1 VIPAVIKNDRWYSL
15 FCAPPPANPARDTG
29 TCAGNV
35 EWKEGKMPHVIV
47 KLQAGRSGQQKA
59 EIADLVTRAV
69 MAGANC
75 AEQSVS
81 VSIEDIEPQD
91 WVEKV
96 FKPDIIAK
104 PDTLYKKP
112 GYNPL

>member
-1 VIPAVIKNDRWYSL
+1 
-15 FCAPPPANPARDTG
+15 
-29 TCAGNV
+29 
-35 EWKEGKMPHVIV
+35 MPHVIV
-47 KLQAGRSGQQKA
+47 KLYSGKSEQQKSRLA
-59 EIADLVTRAV
+59 EQIAKAV

-81 VSIEDIEPQD
+81 VSIQDIEPSD

-96 FKPDIIAK
+96 YNPDIIGNQNI
-104 PDTLYKKP
+104 LYKNP

>member
-1 VIPAVIKNDRWYSL
+1 
-15 FCAPPPANPARDTG
+15 
-29 TCAGNV
+29 
-35 EWKEGKMPHVIV
+35 MPHVIV
-47 KLQAGRSGQQKA
+47 KLYAGRSEQQKA
-59 EIADLVTRAV
+59 RIAEEVTKAV

-81 VSIEDIEPQD
+81 VSIEDIDPDD

-96 FKPDIIAK
+96 FKPDIMAK
-104 PDTLYKKP
+104 PDRLYKKP